1 MSILKNLW
9 WFFKEEKKPYLI
21 GILSLSLV
29 AFLNLI
35 PPKIMGIVI
44 DGITSQRLTKSELL
58 WYLFWLIIA
67 ALAMYAL
74 RYVWRI
80 YIFGTSY
87 RLGRVMRFKLFEHF
101 TKMSPSFYQRY
112 RTGDLMA
119 HATNDINS
127 LTRLAGGGVMSAID
141 ASITAIVT
149 LLTML
154 FTISWQMTV
163 IAVLPLP
170 LMAYATSRLGRK
182 THKAFG
188 ESQAAFSEL
197 NNKVQ
202 ESVAGI
208 KVTKSFGYQRDEV
221 AFFQEIN
228 QMTFKRNMRTMFYD
242 VMFDPVVL
250 LFIGL
255 SYVLTLLVG
264 AFMIK
269 AGQVTIGNLVTFMTY
284 LDMLVWPLMAVGF
297 LFNMVQRGS
306 VSYER
311 ISQLLEQASDV
322 EESSHPLTTI
332 SNGSLTYDINHFSYD
347 KEETLIDIHFRLEK
361 GQTLGLVGQTGSG
374 KTSLIKLLLREYDV
388 TDGAICLNNHNIK
401 NYRLKDLRH
410 LMGYV
415 PQDQFLF
422 ATSILENVRFGNPK
436 LSVEEVEAATRLS
449 HVYNDIM
456 EMPQGFHTLI
466 GEKGVSLS
474 GGQKQRI
481 AMSRAMILDPDILIL
496 DDSLSAVDAKTEHAI
511 IENLKQTRQDKTTI
525 ITAHRLSAVVHAD
538 LILVLQHGR
547 IIESGHHEDLV
558 AAGGWYAKTY
568 ASQQLEMEVED
579 HEDK

>member
-127 LTRLAGGGVMSAID
+127 LTRLAGGGVMSAVD

-221 AFFQEIN
+221 ASFQEIN
-228 QMTFKRNMRTMFYD
+228 QMTFKKNMRTMFYD

-332 SNGSLTYDINHFSYD
+332 SNGPLTYDINHFSYD

-388 TDGAICLNNHNIK
+388 TDGAIYLNNHNIK

-456 EMPQGFHTLI
+456 EMPQDFHTLI

-525 ITAHRLSAVVHAD
+525 IIAHRLSAVVHAD

-568 ASQQLEMEVED
+568 VSQQLEMEVED